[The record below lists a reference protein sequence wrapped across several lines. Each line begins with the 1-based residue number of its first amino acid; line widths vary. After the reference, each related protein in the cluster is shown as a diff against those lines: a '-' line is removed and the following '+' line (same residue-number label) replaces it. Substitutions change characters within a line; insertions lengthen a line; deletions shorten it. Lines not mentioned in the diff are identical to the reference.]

1 MSPVKHKITT
11 VQGIMARLTSS
22 WNFIQVYS
30 SRNSRVLVE
39 LVCRETP
46 NKDEEQI
53 NAEKMDGECLGF
65 SDPHHNRDIY
75 GSLGKQIEAQ
85 LCILAGNGSGT
96 ASCWS

>member
-1 MSPVKHKITT
+1 
-11 VQGIMARLTSS
+11 MACLPSS

-39 LVCRETP
+39 LAYRETL

-53 NAEKMDGECLGF
+53 NAEKMEGECLGF
-65 SDPHHNRDIY
+65 WDPYHNRDIY

-85 LCILAGNGSGT
+85 LCILAGNDSGT